1 MAENA
6 EIIERLNFYIE
17 SKKGN
22 KSALAR
28 DWGVSSPQLIQ
39 VIKGTRGL
47 SSTMLKKALAG
58 GYNTTW
64 LLTGQGDPF
73 LPGSN
78 SSTATY
84 QNNNASQRDELLASK
99 DKIIELLEGKVE
111 KLEAELTTKK
121 VSGGTTSKARNQ
133 KVLLYPVE
141 AS

>member
-6 EIIERLNFYIE
+6 EIIERLNFYID

-28 DWGVSSPQLIQ
+28 DMGVSAPQLSQ
-39 VIKGTRGL
+39 VLKGTRGL

-73 LPGSN
+73 LPGAKSDASQIYQN
-78 SSTATY
+78 SS
-84 QNNNASQRDELLASK
+84 SQRDELLASK

-111 KLEAELTTKK
+111 KLEAELKRKKVLGATTKTNRLNI
-121 VSGGTTSKARNQ
+121 VQ
-133 KVLLYPVE
+133 YPVE
-141 AS
+141 AC

>member
-6 EIIERLNFYIE
+6 EIIERLNFYID

-28 DWGVSSPQLIQ
+28 DMGVSAPQLSQ
-39 VIKGTRGL
+39 VLKGTRGL

-73 LPGSN
+73 LPNANNDAGQIH
-78 SSTATY
+78 
-84 QNNNASQRDELLASK
+84 QNASSQRDELLASK

-111 KLEAELTTKK
+111 ELQAELKRKKVLGATTKTNRLNI
-121 VSGGTTSKARNQ
+121 VQ
-133 KVLLYPVE
+133 YPVE
-141 AS
+141 AC

>member
-6 EIIERLNFYIE
+6 EIIERLNFYID

-28 DWGVSSPQLIQ
+28 DWGVSAPQLIQ
-39 VIKGTRGL
+39 VLKGTRGL

-64 LLTGQGDPF
+64 LITGEGDPF
-73 LPGSN
+73 LPGVN
-78 SSTATY
+78 SEAGKIY
-84 QNNNASQRDELLASK
+84 QNASSQRDELLASK

-111 KLEAELTTKK
+111 ELQAELKRKK
-121 VSGGTTSKARNQ
+121 VMGGTTKTHKF
-133 KVLLYPVE
+133 KVLHHPAE
-141 AS
+141 A